1 MLSLFIPVSVILLAG
16 LLTLSALS
24 LHFFA
29 LQLVWIGVAALIVAA
44 PLFFDWRALFSARW
58 IVWGFY
64 GLSLLLMLAAYVRG
78 PVIRNTHS
86 WLVLGSFT
94 LQPVELMKVALV
106 LVFASYFSRRHL
118 AIARWRYILSS
129 FAVFAVPAAVAVRLP
144 DVGSAVIFFAI
155 WFGFLLLSGL
165 PLKRLVV
172 AIAVFAIAAGFLWA
186 YVLKDYHRARIIGF
200 LAPQT
205 NVLGVNYSL
214 VQSKIAIGSAG
225 WLGTGW
231 GQGTQAQ
238 LGFLSEPTEDFI
250 FAAFT
255 EEWGMLGAAVLI
267 VAFVAFIFAIL
278 AVGMRAQENF
288 EKFICLGV
296 AIMFGTQ
303 FLLNAGS
310 VTGLTPVVGVDVPVH
325 VVRRVEHDCER
336 IFARARECHQKEQPV
351 TKMSNGQCPMS
362 NAPSAG
368 CLGPSIGHCVI
379 GHWELG
385 ILLLY

>member
-78 PVIRNTHS
+78 SRLSETRTAGLC
-86 WLVLGSFT
+86 LVQFT

-144 DVGSAVIFFAI
+144 DVGRRSYFFAI

-214 VQSKIAIGSAG
+214 VQSKIAISSAG

-238 LGFLSEPTEDFI
+238 LGSFPSRPRTLFL
-250 FAAFT
+250 
-255 EEWGMLGAAVLI
+255 
-267 VAFVAFIFAIL
+267 
-278 AVGMRAQENF
+278 
-288 EKFICLGV
+288 
-296 AIMFGTQ
+296 
-303 FLLNAGS
+303 
-310 VTGLTPVVGVDVPVH
+310 
-325 VVRRVEHDCER
+325 RRSRRSGGCS
-336 IFARARECHQKEQPV
+336 ARPF
-351 TKMSNGQCPMS
+351 
-362 NAPSAG
+362 
-368 CLGPSIGHCVI
+368 
-379 GHWELG
+379 
-385 ILLLY
+385 